1 MGQTRTG
8 SLLKV
13 LVADGHWIVR
23 MGLKEVFRQLDGDFQ
38 IIEASDCDNVLSLI
52 EQGDELDLVVI
63 DLRLPGGDGFDLLRS
78 VKNDLPDVPVVIV
91 SASENRSDI
100 LRAVDLGAL
109 GYVPKSAD
117 GDDFK
122 KALDL
127 VLAGEVSLPRR
138 LLEKPTER
146 QPSARATAWSD
157 AEQAQMEARLT
168 NRQRQIYGLLS
179 QGLTNA
185 DIAGRLGLS
194 VNTVRVHIHGILQRL
209 QLDNRM
215 QVVLRAARK
224 RSFAAED
231 GSHYDA

>member
-1 MGQTRTG
+1 MAQTRSG
-8 SLLKV
+8 SFLKV
-13 LVADGHWIVR
+13 LVADGHWLVR
-23 MGLKEVFRQLDGDFQ
+23 MGMKEVFRQLDGDYQ
-38 IIEASDCDNVLSLI
+38 LVEAGDCEEVLKSADQEDDIGLI
-52 EQGDELDLVVI
+52 LLDF
-63 DLRLPGGDGFDLLRS
+63 RLPGGDGFDLLRTL
-78 VKNDLPDVPVVIV
+78 KRDLPSVPVIVV
-91 SASENRSDI
+91 SASEDRGDI

-109 GYVPKSAD
+109 GYVPKSAE
-117 GDDFK
+117 GEDFK
-122 KALDL
+122 KALDA

-138 LLEKPTER
+138 LLEKPAAR
-146 QPSARATAWSD
+146 PSAARATAWSD

-224 RSFAAED
+224 QTYGADDNSR
-231 GSHYDA
+231 YDA

>member
-1 MGQTRTG
+1 MGQTQSG
-8 SLLKV
+8 SSSMV
-13 LVADGHWIVR
+13 MVADGHWIVR
-23 MGLKEVFRQLDGDFQ
+23 MGLKEVFKDLGGEFHV
-38 IIEASDCDNVLSLI
+38 IEAMDCDDVLTLAGKH
-52 EQGDELDLVVI
+52 ETFDLVLLDL
-63 DLRLPGGDGFDLLRS
+63 DLPGGDGFDLLQSLKRDFP
-78 VKNDLPDVPVVIV
+78 NLPVVIF
-91 SASENRSDI
+91 ASSEDRSDI

-109 GYVPKSAD
+109 GYIPKSAER
-117 GDDFK
+117 DDFK

-138 LLEKPTER
+138 LLEKPVKL
-146 QPSARATAWSD
+146 QSIGRATAWSD

-185 DIAGRLGLS
+185 DIANRLGLS

-224 RSFAAED
+224 HTSWDRDDSRF
-231 GSHYDA
+231 DA

>member
-1 MGQTRTG
+1 MSQVRSN
-8 SLLKV
+8 SLSKV
-13 LVADGHWIVR
+13 MVADGHWIVR
-23 MGLKEVFRQLDGDFQ
+23 MGLKEVFRQRDGDFQ
-38 IIEASDCDNVLSLI
+38 VVEAADCDGALNVAS
-52 EQGDELDLVVI
+52 ESSDLDLVLLDI
-63 DLRLPGGDGFDLLRS
+63 RIPGGDGFEVLRS
-78 VKNDLPDVPVVIV
+78 LKRDLPGVPVVIV
-91 SASENRSDI
+91 SSSEDRSDI
-100 LRAVDLGAL
+100 LRAIDLGAL
-109 GYVPKSAD
+109 GYIPKSAD
-117 GDDFK
+117 SRDFE
-122 KALDL
+122 KALDM

-138 LLEKPTER
+138 LLEKPVEVHS
-146 QPSARATAWSD
+146 SARATAWSD

-224 RSFAAED
+224 HSYQDHDDSRF
-231 GSHYDA
+231 DA